1 MKKKEQPRAER
12 ERETGAETNVPTWI
26 DYWANDGSDLGG
38 GRQAQV
44 GLLLPSGKD
53 KQHSWRRAQLET
65 LARNKYN
72 FQMVKTCMLYDI
84 RNKKENLTSNV

>member
-1 MKKKEQPRAER
+1 MKKKEKKNNSQGLRER
-12 ERETGAETNVPTWI
+12 ERETGAGTNVPTWI

-53 KQHSWRRAQLET
+53 K
-65 LARNKYN
+65 
-72 FQMVKTCMLYDI
+72 
-84 RNKKENLTSNV
+84 